1 MQFTSFTHQGKAG
14 IGVTEGGTLRGMLQG
29 ESDVPVALDQI
40 IGGGLPALRDVA
52 AKLKTSGRDFDL
64 AEIEYL
70 APFAN
75 PGKIVCLGLN
85 YKDHSAESGFQQP
98 TYPALF
104 NRFPSSLVAHKA
116 PLVLPRVSASF
127 DYEGEL
133 VAVIG
138 KPGRHISKED
148 ALDHVIGYSIFN
160 DGSIRDYQFKTAQ
173 WSIGK
178 NFDGTGAFGPTF
190 VTADALPPGGMG
202 LRLQTRLDG
211 QVMQDAS
218 TTDMVFDVATTVALL
233 SECFVLQTGDILVMG
248 TPSGVGVARNP
259 KVFMTAGQV
268 CEVEIEGLGVLSNP
282 VIVEA

>member
-1 MQFTSFTHQGKAG
+1 MQFTSFTYQGKAG

-29 ESDVPVALDQI
+29 ESDVPVTLDQLI
-40 IGGGLPALRDVA
+40 AGGLPALRDVA
-52 AKLKTSGRDFDL
+52 AKLKSGGRDFDPS
-64 AEIEYL
+64 EIEYL

-75 PGKIVCLGLN
+75 PGKVVCLGLN

-104 NRFPSSLVAHKA
+104 NRFASSLVAHKA
-116 PLVLPRVSASF
+116 PLVLPRVSSSF

-133 VAVIG
+133 VAVVG
-138 KPGRHISKED
+138 KPGRHISKD
-148 ALDHVIGYSIFN
+148 NALDHIVGYSIFN
-160 DGSIRDYQFKTAQ
+160 DASVRDYQFKTAQ

-211 QVMQDAS
+211 QVMQDAN

-233 SECFVLQTGDILVMG
+233 SECFVLQTGDVLVMG
-248 TPSGVGVARNP
+248 TPSGVGVARSP

-282 VIVEA
+282 VVAEA

>member
-1 MQFTSFTHQGKAG
+1 MQFTSFTYQGKAG
-14 IGVTEGGTLRGMLQG
+14 LGIADGSTVQGMLQG
-29 ESDVPVALDQI
+29 ESDVPVSLDQI
-40 IGGGLPALRDVA
+40 IAGGLPALNDVA
-52 AKLKTSGRDFDL
+52 AKLKGGRSFDVS
-64 AEIEYL
+64 EIEYL
-70 APFAN
+70 VPFAN
-75 PGKIVCLGLN
+75 PGKVVCLGLN

-116 PLVLPRVSASF
+116 PLILPKVSTML

-138 KPGRHISKED
+138 KPGRHISKEN
-148 ALDHVIGYSIFN
+148 ALDHIVGYSIFN

-178 NFDGTGAFGPTF
+178 NFDGTGGFGPTF
-190 VTADALPPGGMG
+190 VTADALPPGAAG
-202 LRLQTRLDG
+202 LKLQTRLDG
-211 QVMQDAS
+211 EVMQQAS
-218 TTDMVFDVATTVALL
+218 TTDMVFDVATTVAML
-233 SECFVLQTGDILVMG
+233 SECFVLQTGDVLVMG
-248 TPSGVGVARNP
+248 TPAGIGFARSP

-282 VIVEA
+282 VAAEA